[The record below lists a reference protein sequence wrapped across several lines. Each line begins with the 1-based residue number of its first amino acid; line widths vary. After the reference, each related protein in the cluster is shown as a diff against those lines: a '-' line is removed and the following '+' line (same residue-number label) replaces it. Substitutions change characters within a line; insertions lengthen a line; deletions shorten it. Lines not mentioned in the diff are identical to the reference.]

1 MKTNLLLIIALLL
14 VFFNVSAQNDTHFGL
29 KGAMNL
35 AGLSGV
41 ELDDGYEK
49 SIRMAFGGGL
59 FLNKELTPKT
69 SIQIEAMYS
78 AQGVEL
84 ESDENPDELYRL
96 DYLSVPILY
105 RYHFEEKGSL
115 SVQFGVQPAMLLNS
129 QVKVQGGD
137 EEGVFDFDEYYE
149 GTDAEVNGFDVG
161 LTAGFGFGFGR
172 FSSITL
178 TYTYGLMEVF
188 KGNDAPQGAK
198 TSLVQFSLAIPLTS
212 NTY

>member
-137 EEGVFDFDEYYE
+137 EEGVFDFDL
-149 GTDAEVNGFDVG
+149 TMIQPLPG
-161 LTAGFGFGFGR
+161 LCI
-172 FSSITL
+172 S
-178 TYTYGLMEVF
+178 GL
-188 KGNDAPQGAK
+188 K
-198 TSLVQFSLAIPLTS
+198 S
-212 NTY
+212 